1 MNELITVKFFKAF
14 AEHEMNHACMKGPG
28 SKDPLECCEMPSLID
43 TAIVEKCK
51 TAFPKLPRPS
61 GPPPTGNPS
70 GAPPPHGGPKGCC
83 MSECIMN
90 TTGILINGKVDKVV
104 AQKVMA
110 QNLQGDATW
119 VLVINNAIDKCQIDG
134 INNFNNTIS
143 ILIKLH
149 ISIP

>member
-1 MNELITVKFFKAF
+1 MIIFFKAF
-14 AEHEMNHACMKGPG
+14 AEMNHACMRGPG
-28 SKDPLECCEMPSLID
+28 SKDPSECCEMPTLID

-51 TAFPKLPRPS
+51 AAFPRPPRPS
-61 GPPPTGNPS
+61 GPPPTGGPS
-70 GAPPPHGGPKGCC
+70 GGPPPHGGPKGCC

-119 VLVINNAIDKCQIDG
+119 VLIINNAIDKCQIDG
-134 INNFNNTIS
+134 TI
-143 ILIKLH
+143 
-149 ISIP
+149 